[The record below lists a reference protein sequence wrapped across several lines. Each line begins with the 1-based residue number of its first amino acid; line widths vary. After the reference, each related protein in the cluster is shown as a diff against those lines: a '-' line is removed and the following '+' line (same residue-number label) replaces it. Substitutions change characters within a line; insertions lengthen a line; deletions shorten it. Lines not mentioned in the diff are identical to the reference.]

1 MDKNSENKNVVEQV
15 VENVMPVKDKVI
27 SVSKNKDGQ
36 FQCPNCG
43 SSEIQPNPKTGKLR
57 CDYCACEFDG
67 KALLGVEKDVSKL
80 VGRTTGL
87 GTSDIQADSSDV
99 VTLKCGGCGAEVVI
113 DTSESNS
120 ARCHWCRSILSINNK
135 LDNGSVPD
143 AILPFKLQK
152 EEARKK
158 INDFVGSRKFFAH
171 PKFKKEFTTEN
182 IMGVYFPYMLVD
194 ANCHA
199 NFKGQGEHLVRKY
212 YVGSGDDREA
222 RYDADLYNVG
232 REFDITID
240 DLSVESNSKRADKS
254 DDTQTNNIINSIM
267 PFDTENC
274 IQYQGNY
281 LVGYTS
287 EKRDVNIDNMEEK
300 VNAQLKD
307 IARFAAGEDAK
318 FYDRGIRWDYQDL
331 NIKGTQWISA
341 YLPVWLYSYMEVK
354 GNKKLLHY
362 VAVNARTGETM
373 GSVPIN
379 QGLLFLISLIIE
391 ILSVILAFVLMGSSS
406 GDDDS
411 SAGLLLLFLTG
422 FIFYGIMYL
431 RYRNSDAR
439 HSYENETKKDVTN
452 MVRFDEFVEKRK
464 KLRNSSMTDRND
476 KSLDGDNIKAKSFI
490 ESKISEIAKK

>member
-1 MDKNSENKNVVEQV
+1 M
-15 VENVMPVKDKVI
+15 
-27 SVSKNKDGQ
+27 
-36 FQCPNCG
+36 
-43 SSEIQPNPKTGKLR
+43 
-57 CDYCACEFDG
+57 
-67 KALLGVEKDVSKL
+67 
-80 VGRTTGL
+80 
-87 GTSDIQADSSDV
+87 
-99 VTLKCGGCGAEVVI
+99 
-113 DTSESNS
+113 
-120 ARCHWCRSILSINNK
+120 
-135 LDNGSVPD
+135 
-143 AILPFKLQK
+143 
-152 EEARKK
+152 
-158 INDFVGSRKFFAH
+158 
-171 PKFKKEFTTEN
+171 
-182 IMGVYFPYMLVD
+182 
-194 ANCHA
+194 
-199 NFKGQGEHLVRKY
+199 
-212 YVGSGDDREA
+212 
-222 RYDADLYNVG
+222 
-232 REFDITID
+232 
-240 DLSVESNSKRADKS
+240 
-254 DDTQTNNIINSIM
+254 
-267 PFDTENC
+267 
-274 IQYQGNY
+274 
-281 LVGYTS
+281 
-287 EKRDVNIDNMEEK
+287 
-300 VNAQLKD
+300 
-307 IARFAAGEDAK
+307 
-318 FYDRGIRWDYQDL
+318 

-379 QGLLFLISLIIE
+379 QGLLLLISLIIE